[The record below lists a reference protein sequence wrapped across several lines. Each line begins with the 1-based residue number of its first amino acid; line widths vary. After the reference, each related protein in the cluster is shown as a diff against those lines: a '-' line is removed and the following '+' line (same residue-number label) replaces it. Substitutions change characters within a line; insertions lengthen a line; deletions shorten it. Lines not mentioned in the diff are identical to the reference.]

1 MTGRLF
7 RGCCVALLCVCGAA
21 SAQPGGEAKAK
32 DVPTA
37 QQVFEKSVAAYE
49 AMETYTSKGVTTMR
63 LEMEQ
68 MPLTT
73 TTDFTMKLQR
83 PDRYLVSWSQTNNLM
98 PGMPALKGAIWSDG
112 TQPHLY
118 VSMMNAWTTMREDAT
133 AFGAAT
139 GISGGAAF
147 TVPALYLGLFGPHAF
162 PFEGLKD
169 PAVEGIETVGEEACF
184 VISGPSAAS
193 KKETFWISTT
203 RWLVLKYERSLEP
216 PEGDPGIGEITDEDV
231 KAAIEAAGQE
241 VTEESMRRM
250 RRTLEQAK
258 ELRPNLKGTLT
269 EVHTEIGSPE
279 LADADFRYDVP
290 EGAQFKEKLFE
301 GMLPTS
307 AEPPPMEGDE
317 PAQPG
322 ADEAE

>member
-1 MTGRLF
+1 MGRELLSGF
-7 RGCCVALLCVCGAA
+7 CIALLCVCGAA
-21 SAQPGGEAKAK
+21 SAQPGEKAHAA
-32 DVPTA
+32 DALTA
-37 QQVFEKSVAAYE
+37 QQVLEKSVAAYE
-49 AMETYTSKGVTTMR
+49 AMETYSSKGVTTMR

-73 TTDFTMKLQR
+73 TTEFTMKMQQ
-83 PDRYLVSWSQTNNLM
+83 PDRYLVSWSQTNNLL

-118 VSMMNAWTTMREDAT
+118 VSMMNAWTTISEDAT

-147 TVPALYLGLFGPHAF
+147 TVPSLYLGLFGPRAF

-169 PAVEGIETVGEEACF
+169 PAVEGTERIGEEECY
-184 VISGPSAAS
+184 VISAPSAAS

-216 PEGDPGIGEITDEDV
+216 PEDAPGIGEITDADV
-231 KAAIEAAGQE
+231 KAAIEAAGQD

-250 RRTLEQAK
+250 RSTLDQAK
-258 ELRPNLKGTLT
+258 ELGPNLKGTLT
-269 EVHTEIGSPE
+269 EVHTEVGSPE
-279 LADADFRYDVP
+279 LTDADFRYDVP

-301 GMLPTS
+301 GMLPTP

-317 PAQPG
+317 PATPE
-322 ADEAE
+322 EAE